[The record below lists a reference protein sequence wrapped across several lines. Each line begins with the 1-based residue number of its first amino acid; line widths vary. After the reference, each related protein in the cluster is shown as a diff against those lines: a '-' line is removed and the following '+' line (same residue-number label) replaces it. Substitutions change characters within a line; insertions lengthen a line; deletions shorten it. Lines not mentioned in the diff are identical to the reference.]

1 MMIFNLIKK
10 DILIIKKYVLMMLVA
25 AGLIPLFM
33 LWRVPEYAGIFGFI
47 LSAVFCVLI
56 LLQYVLLKEYQSPK
70 ASMLLCAAPFSR
82 QMMVLSKY
90 IFCIAIYMACCI
102 IYAIEMVFMPALR
115 TVNIMLFFLMFFVI
129 SVFIGIYLPVQYKLG
144 YEKTKFAL
152 GLVIMASPFV
162 LPQLVKMENVNLKFL
177 SAFSPIIV
185 CGSLLTL
192 SLTILIISV
201 IFSVKF
207 YCEADLA

>member
-1 MMIFNLIKK
+1 
-10 DILIIKKYVLMMLVA
+10 
-25 AGLIPLFM
+25 
-33 LWRVPEYAGIFGFI
+33 
-47 LSAVFCVLI
+47 
-56 LLQYVLLKEYQSPK
+56 
-70 ASMLLCAAPFSR
+70 
-82 QMMVLSKY
+82 
-90 IFCIAIYMACCI
+90 MACCI
-102 IYAIEMVFMPALR
+102 IYAIEMVFMPVLR

-177 SAFSPIIV
+177 SAFSPMIV

-192 SLTILIISV
+192 SLAILIVSV

-207 YCEADLA
+207 YCETDLA